1 MAKLSYK
8 KLDAETFEETEDT
21 RETVIR
27 KLDRAEL
34 QTKINHWKQDQARL
48 QLDTDDKL
56 ADLQRDIERVEA
68 ILATV

>member
-8 KLDAETFEETEDT
+8 KLDDQTFEETEDKAETTT
-21 RETVIR
+21 RT
-27 KLDRAEL
+27 LDRAEL
-34 QTKINHWKQDQARL
+34 QTKIDHWTQDQVRL

-56 ADLQRDIERVEA
+56 ADLQRDIDRVEA